1 MSRSEYKP
9 EDPLLNV
16 KEAAAE
22 RGCGVSTWWRD
33 VRAGLLPEPIYIT
46 PKSPRWR
53 LSEIQAA
60 IERCPRGNE
69 NRKKHPEARP
79 I

>member
-1 MSRSEYKP
+1 MTRSAYKP

-53 LSEIQAA
+53 LSEIHEA
-60 IERCPRGNE
+60 IASCPRNNAGKKASPP
-69 NRKKHPEARP
+69 RKA
-79 I
+79 